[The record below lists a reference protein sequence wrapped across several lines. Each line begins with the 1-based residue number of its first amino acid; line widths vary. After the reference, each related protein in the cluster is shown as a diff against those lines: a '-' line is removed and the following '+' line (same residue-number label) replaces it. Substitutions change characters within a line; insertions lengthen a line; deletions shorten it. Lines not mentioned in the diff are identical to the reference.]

1 MEMNDFIRKSIDL
14 YGENGENLKD
24 YEFILLKKQDYVEN
38 DIFCLFYKNSETRI
52 GWLFP
57 IDSIS
62 SENHDCFSGDRRP
75 HYEVYAKLAADHLK
89 VILALN
95 TDNYHLAVLKKENL
109 PRDCSTNSF
118 ICSLAKYGY
127 NQSTFDDTRL
137 YYSNKLCSE
146 KINSAKESKKLV
158 LKPNFLDHNFIY
170 DLFNHLKVERHF
182 YLRFIL
188 IYQLY
193 ELLIEKVFFAKISN
207 FRDKKFNLATIRDK
221 IGEISS
227 ERKLINILFESLK
240 IDKNPESI
248 FLDSAREFLKEYKEI
263 SYLSSELSM
272 PNIIYDIRSLLVHSF
287 YKFNSS
293 HDLMSDFVDSF
304 ELKTIEILLENENL
318 KELLG

>member
-1 MEMNDFIRKSIDL
+1 MEMNDLIRKSINL
-14 YGENGENLKD
+14 HGVNNENLKD
-24 YEFILLKKQDYVEN
+24 YEFILFKKQDYVEN

-57 IDSIS
+57 IDSIGS
-62 SENHDCFSGDRRP
+62 DNHDCYLDDRRQ
-75 HYEVYAKLAADHLK
+75 HYEIYAKLAADHLK
-89 VILALN
+89 DISVSN
-95 TDNYHLAVLKKENL
+95 TDNYHLAVLKKEKL
-109 PRDCSTNSF
+109 PNNCPPSNFMCSF
-118 ICSLAKYGY
+118 AKYGY
-127 NQSTFDDTRL
+127 NLSTFDDTRP

-146 KINSAKESKKLV
+146 KINSANGSKKLV
-158 LKPNFLDHNFIY
+158 LKPNFLDHSFTYN
-170 DLFNHLKVERHF
+170 LFNHLKVEKHF

-193 ELLIEKVFFAKISN
+193 ELLIEKVFFAKISS

-227 ERKLINILFESLK
+227 ERKLINILFTRLG
-240 IDKNPESI
+240 IDTTPETT
-248 FLDSAREFLKEYKEI
+248 FLDSAKEFLKEYKET
-263 SYLSSELSM
+263 SYLTSELSM

-287 YKFNSS
+287 YKFDSS

-318 KELLG
+318 KELF